1 MSTSYDPV
9 TAWIHGTCVP
19 LNAAKKSFSDGVQLK
34 LGHTEKETEVKL
46 SFLSVNA
53 LRFLGGHAAAGKPE
67 RDFSFSGMVNSALRT
82 RQKASSIERAGYN
95 KLNGHFGCSNGDVV
109 NAYLERHPNLKR
121 RKGKAAS
128 TKTGAT
134 DAESAGGASSGEK

>member
-1 MSTSYDPV
+1 M
-9 TAWIHGTCVP
+9 
-19 LNAAKKSFSDGVQLK
+19 
-34 LGHTEKETEVKL
+34 
-46 SFLSVNA
+46 NA

-67 RDFSFSGMVNSALRT
+67 RDFWFCGMVNSASRLRT